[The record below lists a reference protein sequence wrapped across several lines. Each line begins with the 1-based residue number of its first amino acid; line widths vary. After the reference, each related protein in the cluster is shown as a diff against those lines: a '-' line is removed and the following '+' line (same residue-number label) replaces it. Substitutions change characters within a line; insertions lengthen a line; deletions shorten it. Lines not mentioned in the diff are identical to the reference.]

1 MTVSGSLA
9 AATTE
14 RASPRTPLFR
24 SRDAAGRD
32 LLVIRPEDIA
42 EQESPALERPAANAP
57 AFAQETSIAF
67 GDFRLLPGKRLLLK
81 NGAPVNVGARAFD
94 VLVMLAERPGEVISR
109 KEIEARAYPGLT
121 VGEGALRFQIA
132 ALRKALGDGRNELR
146 YIANVSGRGYC
157 FAAPVVRSEHAP
169 PTASAGSNDNVPS
182 ALQHGIDFQGAV
194 GSIRAAIANR
204 SDLAGIVSAVA
215 PVANFDEPITVVFSL
230 LGRRATLILD
240 NLPAS

>member
-1 MTVSGSLA
+1 MTVSANLA
-9 AATTE
+9 AASME
-14 RASPRTPLFR
+14 RPSPQTPLFR

-32 LLVIRPEDIA
+32 LVVIRPEVA
-42 EQESPALERPAANAP
+42 EQERSAQERPEANAP
-57 AFAQETSIAF
+57 SAQETSIAF

-81 NGAPVNVGARAFD
+81 SGVPVNVGARAFD

-132 ALRKALGDGRNELR
+132 ALRKALGDGRDELR

-157 FAAPVVRSEHAP
+157 FAAPVVRSEQASP
-169 PTASAGSNDNVPS
+169 PSSSGSNDNVSS
-182 ALQHGIDFQGAV
+182 ARQHGIDFQGAV

-204 SDLAGIVSAVA
+204 ADLAGIVSAVA
-215 PVANFDEPITVVFSL
+215 PVANFDESITVVFSL